1 MGGLGNQL
9 FQYSAGKS
17 LALKHNTTLKLDLSF
32 LNADPNNLHTKR
44 SLELEAFDLDYEIA
58 DESDLKAYQ
67 KKDLFSKLVKKCF
80 PFLSN
85 KYRLVNEAQFN
96 FNQDFFSYPKNV
108 YLNGFWQSEKYFK
121 NIREVLLKEIV
132 IRDEMTA
139 QCKEMRDK
147 IRNSNSVSLHIRR
160 GDYVTNKNA
169 SSFHGV
175 LSMEYYSKAIDL
187 LTKEFKDL
195 TFYVFSDDMDWV
207 KSNFKIKNK
216 VEYID
221 FNTGEKNCFDLYLM
235 SLCKHNIIANS
246 SFSWWGAWLNKNED
260 QKVIAPEK
268 WFLSEDVNTSDLI
281 PDTWIK
287 L

>member
-1 MGGLGNQL
+1 MGGIGNQL
-9 FQYSAGKS
+9 FQYSAGQA
-17 LALKHNTTLKLDLSF
+17 LALKHNTALKLDLSF

-44 SLELEAFDLDYEIA
+44 SLELDAFHLDYKIA
-58 DESDLKAYQ
+58 NESDLKVYKQ
-67 KKDLFSKLVKKCF
+67 KGLFSKLVKRFF

-85 KYRLVNEAQFN
+85 KHRLVNESQFN
-96 FNQDFFSYPKNV
+96 FNSDFFSYPKNV

-147 IRNSNSVSLHIRR
+147 ILNSDSVSLHIRR
-160 GDYVTNKNA
+160 GDYITNKNA
-169 SSFHGV
+169 NSFHGV

-187 LTKEFKDL
+187 LSKEFKDL
-195 TFYVFSDDMDWV
+195 TFFIFSDDMDWV
-207 KSNFKIKNK
+207 KSNFKIQNK
-216 VEYID
+216 IEYID
-221 FNTGEKNCFDLYLM
+221 FTAGEKNCFDLYLM

-246 SFSWWGAWLNKNED
+246 SFSWWGAWLNKNENK
-260 QKVIAPEK
+260 KVIAPNR
-268 WFLSEDVNTSDLI
+268 WFLSKDVNTSDLI